1 MPMGCELLRAVI
13 MTICSSIVSSGPIS
27 SLHIVYPHVKKKS
40 KENLDEYMKES
51 MGKIIKNLEHRV
63 EKHKSKKQ
71 IFRQDYSSSGEKT
84 L

>member
-1 MPMGCELLRAVI
+1 MARSI
-13 MTICSSIVSSGPIS
+13 SSIKI
-27 SLHIVYPHVKKKS
+27 KR

-71 IFRQDYSSSGEKT
+71 IFRQDYSSLGEKT